1 MANQRGSGVPI
12 SPFEPQVSRDRQLI
26 PNVVPALQAPE
37 VASAVTQ
44 RMADRVGALADQL
57 AQDAGT
63 RAGLAA
69 GADPGFRPT
78 NGFTIRDRA
87 FDRAATD
94 TYISNLSARFSSE
107 ALDIF
112 DKHKD
117 DPAGLKA
124 AYDGLV
130 QTYRQRDVFP
140 EIDGAFTAQAT
151 TLGTTLRRSALSGWE
166 TKTKDQQQAAL
177 IGDLSTRDAAGQ
189 RLIALDPHAPEAE
202 ASYMR
207 LKDENVANI
216 RGLIASG
223 ALTSVQGEKMIIDAE
238 QNAQVQLAMARAS
251 TLPTSTDVETY
262 RQQLR
267 QKFGAGG
274 IPGLTDWPSL
284 DAALSSLATKKRTET
299 DAALRTYQ
307 SDLNDYLSRAQ
318 TGAGS
323 PSDWA
328 MLEARAQ
335 SLGPA
340 ALQAADLTRRKLA
353 GAKILGSL
361 PPDEAA
367 AYLDGLRQQSRE
379 TAAGTSS
386 LRPYLTPDKD
396 NSAVDRLAPGFQGAL
411 ATMLGALPP
420 ELQGKVRIYSGYR
433 TVERQAEL
441 WQDALKKYGSA
452 AEARKWVAPPGRSN
466 HNHGVAVDLKFGSD
480 DARKWVHDNADRFGL
495 TFRLSNEDW
504 HIEPKNVAQSA
515 VAGGA
520 DFTNPPGL
528 VERGNIDLLSRPVV
542 RNPDGSVSTVRSLSF
557 EEDGKEILIP
567 TVSDDGKL
575 LSDQEAIDQ
584 FHQTGRHLGM
594 FDSVASA
601 DAYAQALHQQ
611 QEALYSRPL
620 AATAANAELIDYLE
634 KLDNQNR
641 QLVSTDP
648 LAAAAQNGMIS
659 AIVPVDFAAG
669 TDEVAAAFKQRVA
682 QADAVASAY
691 RRAPQYIRPEE
702 KAVLV
707 GRIQKGGDEALSALM
722 GVIKGAGTATPAV
735 LKEISVDAPAMAHAA
750 LVAMSTGDITFSRQ
764 VAEAEKMRAE
774 GGALPQPDAG
784 TVDPVVVSEIG
795 TALGSL
801 DPAEMARTR
810 AAALDWATVQIARR
824 GLDAKASPEVSNIIQ
839 EALQRARGQTRVGDQ
854 AFGGVG
860 SVSYGGGYFTDNVK
874 VQLPPDVKSDRF
886 EDVLNAIT
894 DDDLAKLQDPPVSP
908 DGKPLKAA
916 DLRRNAPF
924 FAPGGYLFGMPDPA
938 TGGGVLVMARSG
950 APFALPFDQLRPT
963 LRSRVPDAF
972 R

>member
-26 PNVVPALQAPE
+26 PNVTPAPQAPE

-44 RMADRVGALADQL
+44 KMADRVGALADQL

-69 GADPGFRPT
+69 GADPAFRPT

-94 TYISNLSARFSSE
+94 TYMSNLSARFSSE

-177 IGDLSTRDAAGQ
+177 IGDLSTRDTAGQ
-189 RLIALDPHAPEAE
+189 RLLALDPHAPEAE

-216 RGLIASG
+216 RSLIASG
-223 ALTSVQGEKMIIDAE
+223 AITSVQGEKMIIDAE

-267 QKFGAGG
+267 GKFGAGG
-274 IPGLTDWPSL
+274 IPGLTDWASL
-284 DAALSSLATKKRTET
+284 DAALAALATKKRTET

-307 SDLNDYLSRAQ
+307 SDLNDYLARAQ

-328 MLEARAQ
+328 ILEARAQ

-340 ALQAADLTRRKLA
+340 GLQAVDLTRRKLA
-353 GAKILGSL
+353 GGRIIANL
-361 PPDEAA
+361 PPDQAQV
-367 AYLDGLRQQSRE
+367 YIDGLRQQAR
-379 TAAGTSS
+379 TGTKA
-386 LRPYLTPDKD
+386 D
-396 NSAVDRLAPGFQGAL
+396 
-411 ATMLGALPP
+411 
-420 ELQGKVRIYSGYR
+420 VRAY
-433 TVERQAEL
+433 
-441 WQDALKKYGSA
+441 
-452 AEARKWVAPPGRSN
+452 
-466 HNHGVAVDLKFGSD
+466 
-480 DARKWVHDNADRFGL
+480 
-495 TFRLSNEDW
+495 
-504 HIEPKNVAQSA
+504 IEQ
-515 VAGGA
+515 
-520 DFTNPPGL
+520 
-528 VERGNIDLLSRPVV
+528 R
-542 RNPDGSVSTVRSLSF
+542 
-557 EEDGKEILIP
+557 
-567 TVSDDGKL
+567 
-575 LSDQEAIDQ
+575 
-584 FHQTGRHLGM
+584 
-594 FDSVASA
+594 
-601 DAYAQALHQQ
+601 AQALGIDPQIAVRVAASEGMNVFDPRQADPGGDGGSSFGPFQLHYGGVNPAMPHGGLGDEFTKATGLDARDPSTWRQQ
-611 QEALYSRPL
+611 VDFALQWAKSNGWRDWMGAKAVGITGMDGIGSAPAAPTPTGDYTVDQAMGGTPPITGTSAEAGADSPPGMS
-620 AATAANAELIDYLE
+620 AANAELIDYLD
-634 KLDNQNR
+634 KLNTQTR

-648 LAAAAQNGMIS
+648 LAAAAHNGMIS
-659 AIVPVDFAAG
+659 AIVPVDFAGG

-702 KAVLV
+702 KAVLL
-707 GRIQKGGDEALSALM
+707 GRIQKGGDEALTALM
-722 GVIKGAGTATPAV
+722 GVIKGAGPATPAV

-750 LVAMSTGDITFSRQ
+750 LVAMSTGDIAFSRQ

-774 GGALPQPDAG
+774 GGTLPQPDAG
-784 TVDPVVVSEIG
+784 TVDPIVVTEIG

-824 GLDAKASPEVSNIIQ
+824 GLDAKASPEVSNILQ

-854 AFGGVG
+854 AFGGIG
-860 SVSYGGGYFTDNVK
+860 SVSYGGGYFTDSAK

-908 DGKPLKAA
+908 DGKPLKAT

-924 FAPGGYLFGMPDPA
+924 FAPSGYLFGMPDPA

-950 APFALPFDQLRPT
+950 APFALPFDQLRPA